1 MVTSER
7 RRGDVL
13 VRAIHEAALAELV
26 DVGLG
31 QISMEGIARR
41 ASTAKTVLYRRWA
54 TIHELLLD
62 ALEQAH
68 PVEVPAPAADDL
80 RADLVAALVL
90 LTDWMQTPAAAAVS
104 AILAERDRHPELV
117 EALYRRVFDP
127 RGATFTTTVLRHYAD
142 KGRVDPR
149 RLTFVTTQIGEAL
162 VFKLAIDLGRTPT
175 PDEVAAI
182 VDEALL
188 PALGL

>member
-1 MVTSER
+1 M
-7 RRGDVL
+7 L

-31 QISMEGIARR
+31 QLGMEGIARR

-54 TIHELLLD
+54 STHELVLD
-62 ALEQAH
+62 ALAQAH
-68 PVEVPAPAADDL
+68 PVEVPTPAANDL

-90 LTDWMQTPAAAAVS
+90 LTDWMRTPAAAAVS
-104 AILAERDRHPELV
+104 AILAERERHPGLV

-142 KGRVDPR
+142 NGRVDAR
-149 RLTFVTTQIGEAL
+149 RLTPITTQIGEAL
-162 VFKLAIDLGRTPT
+162 VFKLAIDLGRTPNAE
-175 PDEVAAI
+175 EVAAI

-188 PALGL
+188 PALGI